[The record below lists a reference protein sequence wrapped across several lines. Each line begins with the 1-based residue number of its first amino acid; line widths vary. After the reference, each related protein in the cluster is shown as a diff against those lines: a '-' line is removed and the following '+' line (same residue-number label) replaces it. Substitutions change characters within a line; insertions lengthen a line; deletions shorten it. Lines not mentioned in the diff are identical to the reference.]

1 MRQKILTDTE
11 LRARMQAGVRVLE
24 IDEGTILTPA
34 AKDYLKERNIDVR
47 SSQVSCGKMTVQPLP
62 AGEGRFV
69 DAVSGE
75 RYSLKPEHMTHLHSN
90 VLVPKTHKRIA
101 FRGKLDCLQAQLIGV
116 QMVAFEEGKQT
127 LCDELDELL
136 DCLRQILAAEVKNE
150 PLKPLRLLNMDSD
163 QIRYASH
170 HIKETTGIDH
180 PIPSYKMGR
189 MCVALNRLRTQ
200 VREVELAAACAFE
213 DEHGNC
219 TRTDI
224 LQALNRL
231 SSCVYILLCR
241 TLAGVSKGR
250 R

>member
-1 MRQKILTDTE
+1 
-11 LRARMQAGVRVLE
+11 MQAGVKVLE

-34 AKDYLKERNIDVR
+34 AKDYLKEHHIDVR
-47 SSQVSCGKMTVQPLP
+47 YSCQTYGKMTVQPLP
-62 AGEGRFV
+62 SGEGRFV

-75 RYSLKPEHMTHLHSN
+75 HYSVKPEHMTHLHGN

-116 QMVAFEEGKQT
+116 QMVAYEEGRHT
-127 LCDELDELL
+127 LCDDLDELL
-136 DCLRQILAAEVKNE
+136 ECIRQILAAEVKDE
-150 PLKPLRLLNMDSD
+150 PLKPLRLLNMNSD
-163 QIRYASH
+163 EIRYASH

-180 PIPSYKMGR
+180 PIPNYKMGR

-200 VREVELAAACAFE
+200 IREVELAAACAFE
-213 DEHGNC
+213 DDCGNC

-224 LQALNRL
+224 LGALNRL

-241 TLAGVSKGR
+241 TLAGKGR